1 MPISPD
7 RTLQS
12 FLDYLAFEKRFSP
25 HTVRS
30 YAEDLSQF
38 LAFTKERFDCVDLLL
53 MAPVHIRSWMASLA
67 ESGIKPRSIN
77 RKLSCLK
84 SFYRFCRKT
93 GSLQASPASGI
104 RVLKTPRRLPVF
116 VEEKDMQELLG
127 EKPLIEQSEASEL
140 SKKTAQSDAPG
151 FAEKTERMVVSVLYH
166 TGLRVSELASLREG
180 HINFAL
186 QSVKVLGKGKKE
198 RIIPLGAALLADIRV
213 YITDK
218 ASVEGIATG
227 PEAPLFAGA
236 GGRAMSSRK
245 IYGIVR
251 KSLGDVT
258 TLQKR
263 SPHVLRHSFAT
274 HLLRNGADL
283 NAVKELLGH
292 ASLAATQVYT
302 HHNIDKL
309 RDIHGKAHPRG

>member
-1 MPISPD
+1 
-7 RTLQS
+7 LQA

-25 HTVRS
+25 HTVRA

-38 LAFTKERFDCVDLLL
+38 LAFTEERFDSLDLLA

-67 ESGIKPRSIN
+67 ESGIKSRSIN

-93 GSLQASPASGI
+93 GSLDASPASGI

-116 VEEKDMQELLG
+116 VEEKDMQDLLG
-127 EKPLIEQSEASEL
+127 EKPLDEQPEPPAF
-140 SKKTAQSDAPG
+140 TD
-151 FAEKTERMVVSVLYH
+151 KTERMIVSLLYH

-180 HINFAL
+180 HINYAL
-186 QSVKVLGKGKKE
+186 QSVKILGKGKKE
-198 RIIPLGAALLADIRV
+198 RIIPLGASLLADIRT
-213 YITDK
+213 YIADK
-218 ASVEGIATG
+218 AAEEGIATG
-227 PEAPLFAGA
+227 PEAPLFAGT

-245 IYGIVR
+245 IYDIVR
-251 KSLGDVT
+251 KCLGDVT

-283 NAVKELLGH
+283 NAVRELLGH

-302 HHNIDKL
+302 HHSIDKL